1 MLGFRPLGTGPL
13 LSGAVSAPP
22 PASAV
27 TSIYYARMNDEMSV
41 ILRQSTAGQDVIIG
55 SFIDDTDFKTPE
67 TGLTIAN
74 TDIKLMKDGA
84 ASVNKNSGGA
94 THRINGDYSIT
105 LDATDT
111 NTVGELRVSVDVA
124 GALPVWKTFQVIE
137 EATYDLKYSSGATGD
152 VTVDTNNDKADYNI
166 ASIDANAINAASIA
180 ASALDGKGDWN
191 IGKTGYSLTQNF
203 PTNFE
208 NMVIT
213 AGGATDALVQGYLN
227 TLLTEATAGRIA
239 GNFDTFFENADA
251 ATTKTVDDV
260 GGSLTQQNVRDA
272 TKLSP
277 TAGAPSSGSVD
288 EHLDDILQDTGTD
301 IPNQISNQNDISAA
315 QVNAEVLDVMTVDT
329 FAEVSTPAATAS
341 LKDMIHYVF
350 SSVRNKITQ
359 TSTTKQI
366 RNDSDTGNLGT
377 STVSD
382 DGTTFT
388 KGEDS

>member
-1 MLGFRPLGTGPL
+1 M
-13 LSGAVSAPP
+13 
-22 PASAV
+22 
-27 TSIYYARMNDEMSV
+27 
-41 ILRQSTAGQDVIIG
+41 IIG

-272 TKLSP
+272 MKLSP